1 MGDFDHDSMI
11 DLTDTILDCEM
22 EGGAGGFGKASELSS
37 RFNLFIPLSVKF
49 VDGKAEIHYYIGEK
63 ELANREIRLFLD
75 SVKAQKTYE
84 SWSQRVDEGEVPPI
98 WKEIIRDFTTVKSAV
113 LLFVYI
119 DGGEIRFR
127 FRFHHSDYDNVSD
140 LIMESRRKSQ
150 NLRVYYL
157 GKSRGTRNII
167 TEISKKLQLTSIRFY
182 SRESRT
188 DGPWTRIVKSSSHDY
203 ELDAV
208 YLSDH
213 TPNNKSLVT
222 LGDNIY
228 EGMSH
233 EDLYEHITNTAN
245 DLNIIRLLRIQS
257 LEGDR
262 LETEVILPTIHSFAY
277 LGMLSSIKS
286 GDPKLGIK
294 LIGVYTVP

>member
-1 MGDFDHDSMI
+1 MGGLDHDSMI
-11 DLTDTILDCEM
+11 DLTDVILDCEM
-22 EGGAGGFGKASELSS
+22 EGGDDGFGKASELSS

-49 VDGKAEIHYYIGEK
+49 MDGKAEIHYYIGEK
-63 ELANREIRLFLD
+63 DLANREIRLFLD

-84 SWSQRVDEGEVPPI
+84 SWSQRVDESELPPL
-98 WKEIIRDFTTVKSAV
+98 WKDIIRDFTRVKSAV
-113 LLFVYI
+113 LLIAYI
-119 DGGEIRFR
+119 DGGDIRFR

-157 GKSRGTRNII
+157 GKTRGTRNII
-167 TEISKKLQLTSIRFY
+167 TEVSKKLQLTSIRFY
-182 SRESRT
+182 SRVSGS
-188 DGPWTRIVKSSSHDY
+188 DAPWTRIIKPTYHDY
-203 ELDAV
+203 EIHAV
-208 YLSDH
+208 YLAEHIPS
-213 TPNNKSLVT
+213 NKSLET

-233 EDLYEHITNTAN
+233 EDVYEHITNAAN
-245 DLNIIRLLRIQS
+245 DLNIIRLIRIQS

-262 LETEVILPTIHSFAY
+262 LETEVILPTMHSFAY

>member
-1 MGDFDHDSMI
+1 MGGFDHDSMI
-11 DLTDTILDCEM
+11 DLSDVILDCEM
-22 EGGAGGFGKASELSS
+22 EGGADGFGKASELSS

-49 VDGKAEIHYYIGEK
+49 MDGKAEIHYYIGEK
-63 ELANREIRLFLD
+63 DLANREIRLFLD

-84 SWSQRVDEGEVPPI
+84 SWSQRVDESELPPL
-98 WKEIIRDFTTVKSAV
+98 WKDIIRDFTRVKSAV
-113 LLFVYI
+113 LLVAYI
-119 DGGEIRFR
+119 DGGDIRFR

-140 LIMESRRKSQ
+140 LIMESRRKAQ

-157 GKSRGTRNII
+157 GKTRGTRNII
-167 TEISKKLQLTSIRFY
+167 TEVSKKLQLTSIRFY
-182 SRESRT
+182 SRVSGS
-188 DGPWTRIVKSSSHDY
+188 DGPWTRIIKPTSHDH

-208 YLSDH
+208 YLAEHIPS
-213 TPNNKSLVT
+213 NKSLET

-228 EGMSH
+228 ERMSH
-233 EDLYEHITNTAN
+233 EDVYEHITNAAN
-245 DLNIIRLLRIQS
+245 DLNIIRLIRIQS